1 MYAIFIIYQN
11 YFSIFKRKIALF
23 LIEYLNFEYTGI
35 LLFLYEDKLVI
46 NVVINSNFISFNA
59 QT

>member
-1 MYAIFIIYQN
+1 MCAIFIIYQN
-11 YFSIFKRKIALF
+11 YFSIFKRKIALI